1 MTRRVVI
8 TGMGAITPIGNSVN
22 ELFDNLLIGKCGID
36 RITAFD
42 TAGHKVKIAA
52 EVKGNWDA
60 GLNPKEKKNLD
71 KFTQLALVA
80 ARQAYEDSQLK
91 ETVIDRTRMGVIVS
105 SGIGGLG
112 TIESEHDKLTQRGA
126 DRISPYFIPKAII
139 NMAAAQIAIELQAL
153 GMCSSNVTA
162 CAASANA
169 VGDGFRSIK
178 DGYHDFMIVGGSE
191 ASITPLGIGGF
202 TSLNALAQTEDITRA
217 SIPFDIDRSGFVMG
231 EGAGVLVLEELD
243 HALARNAKIYAEVVG
258 YGATCDAYHI
268 TSPSVDGSG
277 AARAMR
283 QAMESAKI
291 MPEQVGYLNAHGTS
305 TPLNDAFETLAVKTV
320 WGDNVDR
327 LHVSSTKSMTGHL
340 LGAGGAVEAIIC
352 TLSLQNGY
360 LPPTV
365 NLNNQDPACDLNV
378 IANQGV
384 HKAIT
389 YALSNSLGFGG
400 HNASLCF
407 KKWENV

>member
-22 ELFDNLLIGKCGID
+22 ELFDSLLIGKCGID

-52 EVKGNWDA
+52 EVKGDWDA

-178 DGYHDFMIVGGSE
+178 DGYHDLMIVGGSE

-217 SIPFDIDRSGFVMG
+217 SIPFDKDRSGFVMG
-231 EGAGVLVLEELD
+231 EGAGVLILEELD

-283 QAMESAKI
+283 QALESAKI
-291 MPEQVGYLNAHGTS
+291 LPEQVGYLNAHGTS

-320 WGDNVDR
+320 WGDTVDR

-378 IANQGV
+378 ITNQGI

-389 YALSNSLGFGG
+389 YAVSNSLGFGG

>member
-22 ELFDNLLIGKCGID
+22 ELFDSLLIGKCGID

-42 TAGHKVKIAA
+42 TVGHKVKIAA

-91 ETVIDRTRMGVIVS
+91 ETVLDRTRMGVIVS

-112 TIESEHDKLTQRGA
+112 TIESEHDKLIQRGA

-178 DGYHDFMIVGGSE
+178 DGYHDLMIVGGSE

-231 EGAGVLVLEELD
+231 EGAGVLILEELD
-243 HALARNAKIYAEVVG
+243 HALSRDAKIYAEVVG

-283 QAMESAKI
+283 QALESAKI

-320 WGDNVDR
+320 WGENVDR

>member
-22 ELFDNLLIGKCGID
+22 ELFDSLLIGKCGID

-178 DGYHDFMIVGGSE
+178 DGYHDLMIVGGSE

-243 HALARNAKIYAEVVG
+243 HALTRNAKIYAEVVG

-283 QAMESAKI
+283 QALESAKI